1 MKKILIANRGEIAIR
16 IIRAC
21 HELKLKTVAV
31 YAKEDEY
38 GVHRFKADE
47 AYLIGAGEKPIAAY
61 LDIDEIIRVAL
72 MTGADAVHPGYGFL
86 AENEEFARRCE
97 QAGIT
102 FIGPT
107 VQQLHL
113 FGDKVAAKQVAL
125 QAGLHTIPGTT
136 EPVTSLE
143 EVAQLGRE
151 FGYPIMLK
159 AALGGGG
166 RGMRIVHSEDELSAN
181 YQRAK
186 SEAKQAFG
194 SDEMY
199 VEKYLDH
206 PKHIEVQIL
215 ADQHG
220 NLMHLFERDCSV
232 QRRHQKVIEFAPSI
246 TLSAKRRAEICNAA
260 VKLMQSVNYQNAGT
274 VEFLVTDSD
283 FYFIEVNPRVQVE
296 HTVTEMITDIDIVQT
311 QIKIADGQNL
321 YTEIGLP
328 RQDQLTMHG
337 SAIQCRIT
345 TEDPENDFLPD
356 TGKIE
361 TYRSPGG
368 FGVRLDGGNAYA
380 GATVTPFFDS
390 LLVKACVQA
399 RTFEDSVKKMRRVL
413 SEFQIR
419 GVKTNIGF
427 MTKVLN
433 HPTFYTG
440 QAHTT
445 FIDDT
450 KELFIPEK
458 EPNTSNMLL
467 KYVGN
472 VTVNGYPGVAHHKK
486 VYYPEAQL
494 DQQQITGK
502 PHENAKTIL
511 KTQGADAVIKWVKDQ
526 PKLLLTDTTMRDAH
540 QSLFATRMRTKDMR
554 PVIDV
559 YDRAFPDIFSA
570 EVWGGATFDV
580 AYRFLREDPW
590 KRLQLMQ
597 QKMPNTLLQMLF
609 RGSNAVGYQNYPDNV
624 LREFIT
630 ESAHQGVD
638 VFRIFDSLNWVDQM
652 EKSIQYARDAG
663 KIAEGTM
670 CYTGDLLS
678 PSEHKYDL
686 NYFVSLA
693 KDLVSAG
700 AQIIA
705 VKDMAGLL
713 KPNAAYEL
721 ISSLKDAIDVPIH
734 LHTHDTTGNGIATY
748 LQATRAGVDIVD
760 VASSALSGTTSQPSM
775 TSLYYGLAGNERQ
788 PELDLTAAEAVNRY
802 WSGVK
807 PYYQDFMKTTDAAQT
822 DIYETGMPGGQYS
835 NLQQQ
840 AQALGISNFEEVK
853 DMYRTVNSLLGNI
866 IKVTPSSKV
875 VGDLALFM
883 LQNNL
888 NAANILTRGEE
899 LDFPQ
904 SVVDFFAGDI
914 GQPVGGFPPELQ
926 KVVLKGRTPLTVR
939 PGSLAQ
945 PVDFELTKKHLAT
958 VIGREPTKLEVLSY
972 VLYPDV
978 FKDYDQANKQF
989 GAVEY
994 LDTATFYQG
1003 MRPTETTEISFGHG
1017 KSIIVK
1023 LDSISRPD
1031 DVGNRTLFFSVNG
1044 ETSRIVIK
1052 DQSQAIT
1059 GIAVPKAEPTNR
1071 KHVGATLSGSVLE
1084 LLVQN
1089 GQKVHQGDEL
1099 VVTEAMKM
1107 ETTIKAPFD
1116 GTIKHTYIKKGD
1128 LLETGDLL
1136 LEISPDKQQGDREMP
1151 EM

>member
-399 RTFEDSVKKMRRVL
+399 RTFEDAVKKMRRVL

-486 VYYPEAQL
+486 VYYPEARL

-570 EVWGGATFDV
+570 EVWGGATFEV

-945 PVDFELTKKHLAT
+945 PVDFELTKKQLAT

-1071 KHVGATLSGSVLE
+1071 EHVGATLSGSVLE

>member
-399 RTFEDSVKKMRRVL
+399 RTFEDAVKKMRRVL

-486 VYYPEAQL
+486 VYYPEARL

-945 PVDFELTKKHLAT
+945 PVDFELTKKQLAT

-1071 KHVGATLSGSVLE
+1071 EHVGATLSGSVLE

>member
-399 RTFEDSVKKMRRVL
+399 RTFEDAVKKMRRVL

-700 AQIIA
+700 AQMIA

-1071 KHVGATLSGSVLE
+1071 EHVGATLSGSVLE

>member
-1071 KHVGATLSGSVLE
+1071 EHVGATLSGSVLE

>member
-1 MKKILIANRGEIAIR
+1 MEKVLIANRGEIAIR

-47 AYLIGAGEKPIAAY
+47 AYLIGAGKKPIEAY
-61 LDIDEIIRVAL
+61 LDIADIIRVAK
-72 MTGADAVHPGYGFL
+72 MTGADAIHPGYGFL
-86 AENEEFARRCE
+86 AENEEFAQSCQE
-97 QAGIT
+97 AGIT

-107 VQQLHL
+107 VSQLRI
-113 FGDKVAAKQVAL
+113 FGDKVTAKQIATKS
-125 QAGLHTIPGTT
+125 GLHTIPGTT
-136 EPVTSLE
+136 DPVTSLN
-143 EVAQLGRE
+143 EVAELARK

-166 RGMRIVHSEDELSAN
+166 RGMRIVHNEKELETN
-181 YQRAK
+181 YNRAK

-194 SDEMY
+194 SDELY

-220 NLMHLFERDCSV
+220 HVMHLFERDCSV
-232 QRRHQKVIEFAPSI
+232 QRRHQKVIEFAPSL
-246 TLSAKRRAEICNAA
+246 TLSEQRRQEICNAA
-260 VKLMQSVNYQNAGT
+260 VELMKSVDYQNAGT

-311 QIKIADGQNL
+311 QIKIAAGQDL
-321 YTEIGLP
+321 FSEIGLP
-328 RQDQLTMHG
+328 RQEELTMHG

-345 TEDPENDFLPD
+345 TEDPENNFLPD

-390 LLVKACVQA
+390 LLVRACVQA
-399 RTFEDSVKKMRRVL
+399 RTFKDAVKKMTRVL
-413 SEFQIR
+413 NEFQIR

-427 MTKVLN
+427 MLKVLA
-433 HPTFYTG
+433 HPIFYTG

-458 EPNTSNMLL
+458 ELNTSNMLL
-467 KYVGN
+467 KYVGDI
-472 VTVNGYPGVAHHKK
+472 TVNGYPGMQRHKK
-486 VYYPEAQL
+486 VYFPEPQL
-494 DQQQITGK
+494 DTSLITGQ
-502 PHENAKTIL
+502 PHKNAKTVL
-511 KTQGADAVIKWVKDQ
+511 KTSGASAVVDWIKQQ
-526 PKLLLTDTTMRDAH
+526 PNLLLTDTTMRDAH
-540 QSLFATRMRTKDMR
+540 QSLFATRMRTKDME
-554 PVIDV
+554 PVIAA
-559 YDRAFPDIFSA
+559 YDQAFPDIFSA

-580 AYRFLREDPW
+580 AYRFLHEDPW
-590 KRLQLMQ
+590 ERLKLMNK
-597 QKMPNTLLQMLF
+597 KMPNTLLQMLF
-609 RGSNAVGYQNYPDNV
+609 RGSNAVGYKNYPDNV
-624 LREFIT
+624 LQEFIT
-630 ESAHQGVD
+630 ESAQQGVD

-652 EKSIQYARDAG
+652 EKSIQYVRDAG
-663 KIAEGTM
+663 KIVEGTM

-678 PSEHKYDL
+678 PNEDKYDL

-700 AQIIA
+700 AQIVA

-721 ISSLKDAIDVPIH
+721 ISALKNEIDVPIH
-734 LHTHDTTGNGIATY
+734 LHTHDTTGNGVATY

-775 TSLYYGLAGNERQ
+775 TSLYYGLTGNERQ
-788 PELDLTAAEAVNRY
+788 PKLDVTAAEAVDRY
-802 WSGVK
+802 WAGVK
-807 PYYQDFMKTTDAAQT
+807 PFYKDFMKNSDSVQT
-822 DIYETGMPGGQYS
+822 DIYQTGMPGGQYS

-840 AQALGISNFEEVK
+840 AKALGVSDFEEVK
-853 DMYRTVNSLLGNI
+853 KMYRTVNGLLGNI

-883 LQNNL
+883 IQNKL
-888 NAANILTRGEE
+888 KADNILERGQE

-914 GQPVGGFPPELQ
+914 GQPVGGFPPALQ
-926 KVVLKGRTPLTVR
+926 KVVLKGIKPLTVR
-939 PGSLAQ
+939 PGSLAK
-945 PVDFELTKKHLAT
+945 PIDFEAIQKELAE
-958 VIGREPTKLEVLSY
+958 VIKRQPSRLEVLSY

-978 FKDYDQANKQF
+978 FKEYEQSAKQY
-989 GAVEY
+989 GAVY
-994 LDTATFYQG
+994 HLDTPTFYQG
-1003 MRPTETTEISFGHG
+1003 MRSGETAEISFGHG
-1017 KSIIVK
+1017 QSIIIK
-1023 LDSISRPD
+1023 LDSVSKPD

-1044 ETSRIVIK
+1044 ETSRILIK
-1052 DQSQAIT
+1052 DQNSASSSVT
-1059 GIAVPKAEPTNR
+1059 VPKAEPTNPE
-1071 KHVGATLSGSVLE
+1071 HIGATLSGSVLE
-1084 LLVQN
+1084 LMVEN
-1089 GQKVHQGDEL
+1089 GQKVNQGDEL

-1116 GTIKHTYIKKGD
+1116 GTIKHTYVKKGD

-1136 LEISPDKQQGDREMP
+1136 LEISQDKQKGDREMP

>member
-1 MKKILIANRGEIAIR
+1 M
-16 IIRAC
+16 
-21 HELKLKTVAV
+21 AV

-399 RTFEDSVKKMRRVL
+399 RTFEDAVKKMRRVL

-486 VYYPEAQL
+486 VYYPEARL

-580 AYRFLREDPW
+580 AYRFLRENPW

-945 PVDFELTKKHLAT
+945 PVDFELTKKQLAT

-1031 DVGNRTLFFSVNG
+1031 EVGNRTLFFSVNG

-1071 KHVGATLSGSVLE
+1071 EHVGATLSGSVLE

>member
-1 MKKILIANRGEIAIR
+1 MKKILIANRGEIANR

-21 HELKLKTVAV
+21 HELKIKTVAV

-47 AYLIGAGEKPIAAY
+47 AYLIGAGKKPIEAY
-61 LDIDEIIRVAL
+61 LDIDDIIHVAK
-72 MTGADAVHPGYGFL
+72 MTGADAIHPGYGFL
-86 AENEEFARRCE
+86 AENEEFARSCQE
-97 QAGIT
+97 AGII

-107 VQQLHL
+107 VEQLHI
-113 FGDKVAAKQVAL
+113 FGDKVAAKQVAT
-125 QAGLHTIPGTT
+125 QAGLHTIPGTAD
-136 EPVTSLE
+136 PVTSLS
-143 EVAQLGRE
+143 EVSKLADQ

-166 RGMRIVHSEDELSAN
+166 RGMRIVHDASELESN
-181 YQRAK
+181 YNRAK

-194 SDEMY
+194 SDELY

-206 PKHIEVQIL
+206 PKHIEVQVL
-215 ADQHG
+215 ADKHG
-220 NLMHLFERDCSV
+220 HVMHLFERDCSV

-246 TLSAKRRAEICNAA
+246 TLDDQRRAEICNAA
-260 VKLMQSVNYQNAGT
+260 VNLMKTVNYQNAGT

-296 HTVTEMITDIDIVQT
+296 HTVTEMITDIDIVQS
-311 QIKIADGQNL
+311 QIKIADGQDL
-321 YTEIGLP
+321 YTDMELP
-328 RQDQLTMHG
+328 QQNELTMHG

-399 RTFEDSVKKMRRVL
+399 RTFNDAVKKMKRVL
-413 SEFQIR
+413 EEFQIR

-427 MTKVLN
+427 MQKVLS
-433 HPTFYTG
+433 HPTFISG

-467 KYVGN
+467 KYIGDI
-472 VTVNGYPGVAHHKK
+472 TVNGYPGLQRHKK
-486 VYYPEAQL
+486 VYSPEAQL
-494 DQQQITGK
+494 DTSLITGH
-502 PHENAKTIL
+502 PHENAKGIL
-511 KTQGADAVIKWVKDQ
+511 KSQGAAAVVDWVKQ
-526 PKLLLTDTTMRDAH
+526 RSKLLLTDTTMRDAH
-540 QSLFATRMRTKDMR
+540 QSLFATRMRTKDMK
-554 PVIDV
+554 PIIDV
-559 YDRAFPDIFSA
+559 YDRAFPDLFSA

-580 AYRFLREDPW
+580 AYRFLHEDPW
-590 KRLQLMQ
+590 ERLKLMN
-597 QKMPNTLLQMLF
+597 KNMPNTLLQMLF
-609 RGSNAVGYQNYPDNV
+609 RGSNAVGYKNYPDNV
-624 LREFIT
+624 LREFIA
-630 ESAHQGVD
+630 ESAQQGVD
-638 VFRIFDSLNWVDQM
+638 VFRIFDSLNWVEQM
-652 EKSIQYARDAG
+652 EKSIQYVRDAG
-663 KIAEGTM
+663 KLAEGTM
-670 CYTGDLLS
+670 CYTGDLLN
-678 PSEHKYDL
+678 PGEHKYDL

-713 KPNAAYEL
+713 KPKAAYEL
-721 ISSLKDAIDVPIH
+721 VSSLKDAVDVPIH

-748 LQATRAGVDIVD
+748 VQATRAGVDIVD
-760 VASSALSGTTSQPSM
+760 VASSALAGTTSQPSM
-775 TSLYYGLAGNERQ
+775 TSLYYSLTGDKRQ
-788 PELDLTAAEAVNRY
+788 PELDIDSAESVNRY
-802 WSGVK
+802 WSGIK
-807 PYYQDFMKTTDAAQT
+807 PYYKDFMKTNDSVQT
-822 DIYETGMPGGQYS
+822 DIYQTGMPGGQYS

-840 AQALGISNFEEVK
+840 ATAVGITDFEEVK
-853 DMYRTVNSLLGNI
+853 QMYRTVNSLLGNI

-883 LQNNL
+883 LQNKL
-888 NAANILTRGEE
+888 DEDNILTRGQE

-926 KVVLKGRTPLTVR
+926 KVVLKGKEPLTVR
-939 PGSLAQ
+939 PGSLAK
-945 PVDFELTKKHLAT
+945 PVDFEATQKKLAK
-958 VIGREPTKLEVLSY
+958 IINRQPNKLEVLSY
-972 VLYPDV
+972 VLYPEV
-978 FKDYDQANKQF
+978 FTEYEATTNQF

-994 LDTATFYQG
+994 LDTSTFYQG
-1003 MRPTETTEISFGHG
+1003 MRSGETTEISFGNG
-1017 KSIIVK
+1017 KSLIIK
-1023 LDSISRPD
+1023 LDSVSKPD
-1031 DVGNRTLFFSVNG
+1031 DAGNRTLFFSVNG
-1044 ETSRIVIK
+1044 ETSRIVIN
-1052 DQSQAIT
+1052 DQNQVGASV
-1059 GIAVPKAEPTNR
+1059 AVPKAEPTNPE
-1071 KHVGATLSGSVLE
+1071 HVGATLSGSVLE
-1084 LLVQN
+1084 LLVKK
-1089 GQKVHQGDEL
+1089 GQKVNKGDEMIA
-1099 VVTEAMKM
+1099 TEAMKM

-1116 GTIKHTYIKKGD
+1116 GTIKHIYVNKGD

-1136 LEISPDKQQGDREMP
+1136 LEIRRDKQKGDREMP
-1151 EM
+1151 EV

>member
-1 MKKILIANRGEIAIR
+1 MKKVLIANRGEIAIR

-21 HELKLKTVAV
+21 HELNLQTVAV

-47 AYLIGAGEKPIAAY
+47 AYLIGAGEKPIEAY
-61 LDIDEIIRVAL
+61 LDIAEIIRVAK
-72 MTGADAVHPGYGFL
+72 MTGADAIHPGYGFL
-86 AENEEFARRCE
+86 AENEEFARCCAE
-97 QAGIT
+97 AGIT

-107 VQQLHL
+107 VKQLHI

-136 EPVTSLE
+136 EPVSSLQ
-143 EVAQLGRE
+143 EVSQLGRE

-166 RGMRIVHSEDELSAN
+166 RGMRIIDSEAELETN
-181 YQRAK
+181 YKRAK

-194 SDEMY
+194 SAELY
-199 VEKYLDH
+199 VEKYLAH
-206 PKHIEVQIL
+206 PKHIEVQVI
-215 ADQHG
+215 ADKYGHV
-220 NLMHLFERDCSV
+220 MHLFERDCSV

-246 TLSAKRRAEICNAA
+246 TLSEQRRTEICNAA
-260 VKLMQSVNYQNAGT
+260 VNLMQSVHYQNAGT

-311 QIKIADGQNL
+311 QIKVADGQEL
-321 YTEIGLP
+321 YKEIGLP
-328 RQDQLTMHG
+328 TQDQLKTHG
-337 SAIQCRIT
+337 YAVQCRIT
-345 TEDPENDFLPD
+345 TEDPENNFLPD

-399 RTFEDSVKKMRRVL
+399 RTFKEAVQKMTRVL
-413 SEFQIR
+413 HEFQIR

-427 MTKVLN
+427 MEKVLA

-450 KELFIPEK
+450 KELFTPEK
-458 EPNTSNMLL
+458 TQNTSNMLL

-472 VTVNGYPGVAHHKK
+472 VTVNGYPGLQARKK
-486 VYYPEAQL
+486 VYHPEVKL
-494 DQQQITGK
+494 NEHQITGQT
-502 PHENAKTIL
+502 HQNAKSIL
-511 KTQGADAVIKWVKDQ
+511 QDQDAQAVIEWVKKQ
-526 PKLLLTDTTMRDAH
+526 PEVLLTDTTMRDAH
-540 QSLFATRMRTKDMR
+540 QSLFATRMRTKDML

-559 YDRAFPDIFSA
+559 YDRAFPDVFSA

-580 AYRFLREDPW
+580 AYRFLHEDPW
-590 KRLQLMQ
+590 KRLQLMK
-597 QKMPNTLLQMLF
+597 QKMPNTLLQMLL
-609 RGSNAVGYQNYPDNV
+609 RGSNAVGYKNYPDNV
-624 LREFIT
+624 LYEFINA
-630 ESAHQGVD
+630 SAAQGVD
-638 VFRIFDSLNWVDQM
+638 VFRIFDSLNWIEQM
-652 EKSIQYARDAG
+652 EKSIQYVRDTG

-670 CYTGDLLS
+670 CYTGDLLN
-678 PSEHKYDL
+678 PNEHKYDL

-693 KDLVSAG
+693 KNLVSVG

-713 KPNAAYEL
+713 KPQAAYEL
-721 ISSLKDAIDVPIH
+721 ISSLKEAVDVPIH

-748 LQATRAGVDIVD
+748 MQATRAGVDIVD

-775 TSLYYGLAGNERQ
+775 TSLYYSLTANKLQ
-788 PELDLTAAEAVNRY
+788 PKLDLAAAEEVNRY

-807 PYYQDFMKTTDAAQT
+807 PYYKDFMKTTDAVQT

-840 AQALGISNFEEVK
+840 AQALGISDFQEVK
-853 DMYRTVNSLLGNI
+853 AMYRSVNGLLGNI

-875 VGDLALFM
+875 VGDLTLFM

-888 NAANILTRGEE
+888 NADNILERGQE

-914 GQPVGGFPPELQ
+914 GQPVGGFPPKLQ
-926 KVVLKGRTPLTVR
+926 KVVLKGKEPVTVR
-939 PGSLAQ
+939 PGSLAK
-945 PVDFELTKKHLAT
+945 PVDFPAVKEELTQ
-958 VIGREPTKLEVLSY
+958 VIGRSPSQLEVLSY

-978 FKDYDQANKQF
+978 FKEYDTTTKQF

-1003 MRPTETTEISFGHG
+1003 MRPTETSEISFGNG

-1023 LDSISRPD
+1023 LESISRPD

-1044 ETSRIVIK
+1044 ETSRILIK
-1052 DQSQAIT
+1052 DLSHAAASV
-1059 GIAVPKAEPTNR
+1059 AVPKAEPTNPE
-1071 KHVGATLSGSVLE
+1071 HVGATLSGSVLE
-1084 LLVQN
+1084 LLVGN
-1089 GQKVHQGDEL
+1089 GQKVHKGDEL

-1116 GTIKHTYIKKGD
+1116 GTIKHTYVKKGD

-1136 LEISPDKQQGDREMP
+1136 LEISQDKQEGDKELP